1 MTSSVACCAGSNP
14 GLCSDT
20 WDHCGRGGGN
30 RGDPAVRFA
39 GRRIRVTPPCDARH
53 MPATPR
59 TQPPAALR
67 LVDASPARSRPH
79 RPAGATSRSKGG
91 SDGSG
96 PDASGQFVL
105 AVRAL
110 AMAARSLGLCAPSFQ
125 SPPRSDGLDRSIQRV
140 PSGDCV
146 VAVRVRG
153 RPFGAVVADAIEGIV
168 VCNDLSA
175 GAAGPVRD
183 ELWREAE
190 LVVESMGSV
199 ARHSGPPANSTTRV
213 APSATADVQHAA
225 PVEPHQPFEEA
236 A

>member
-1 MTSSVACCAGSNP
+1 
-14 GLCSDT
+14 
-20 WDHCGRGGGN
+20 
-30 RGDPAVRFA
+30 
-39 GRRIRVTPPCDARH
+39 

-67 LVDASPARSRPH
+67 LVDASPVRSRPH
-79 RPAGATSRSKGG
+79 RPAGASSRSKGG
-91 SDGSG
+91 SDRAG

-105 AVRAL
+105 TVRAL

-125 SPPRSDGLDRSIQRV
+125 SPPRSDGLDRSIHRM

-175 GAAGPVRD
+175 DAAGPVRD

-190 LVVESMGSV
+190 LVVETLGSGDHRSRSHDSEPANRSIRTAPPGSAV
-199 ARHSGPPANSTTRV
+199 RPQAPAVESSGPL
-213 APSATADVQHAA
+213 
-225 PVEPHQPFEEA
+225 EEA